1 MLAEETFSF
10 FHSLYSLEVCQIDF
24 TATNNL
30 DLVPDVQ
37 IKPLDDG
44 QKLASWT
51 SDAAA
56 GLHIGFL
63 DNLYW
68 TQVELESLRAF
79 QVSQP
84 THKAWLRSLR
94 LSVSANIS
102 IDCSCSG
109 FGNLP
114 NQCQTLLQEKKQ
126 LHVPVLLCL
135 INMTVSLLCLYIT
148 LWCKSAS

>member
-1 MLAEETFSF
+1 MLAEDFFS
-10 FHSLYSLEVCQIDF
+10 LPYSLEVCQIDF
-24 TATNNL
+24 TTYL
-30 DLVPDVQ
+30 DLTSRSNLWMMARSWP
-37 IKPLDDG
+37 PG
-44 QKLASWT
+44 QVVLQLVCT
-51 SDAAA
+51 T
-56 GLHIGFL
+56 IGFL

-68 TQVELESLRAF
+68 TQVELKSFRAF

-114 NQCQTLLQEKKQ
+114 NQCQTLLQEKKKQ

-148 LWCKSAS
+148 LWCESAS